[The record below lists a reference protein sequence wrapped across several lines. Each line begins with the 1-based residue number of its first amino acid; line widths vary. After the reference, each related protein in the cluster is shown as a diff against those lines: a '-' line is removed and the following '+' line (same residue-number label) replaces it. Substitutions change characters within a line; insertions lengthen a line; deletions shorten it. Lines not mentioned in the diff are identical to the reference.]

1 MEQLRQNLSMCEE
14 RDQRIIRFRV
24 DDGRDD
30 GDRERRLIVAEPI
43 ETNTECTRSL
53 SRPRDA

>member
-1 MEQLRQNLSMCEE
+1 MCEE